1 MSALDSWQKEMDSV
15 FIYRVIAQGEKAPE
29 KHALFKKLA
38 ADAESQAE
46 IWAKKMHAEGQTPPA
61 FVPGMRTR
69 LVAALVRRFGA
80 RRLRT
85 VLAAMKVR
93 GMSVF
98 TAVLAGHPLPRSADE
113 IGQRHRSAGGGNL
126 RALVFGANDGLVS
139 NAGLILGVAGA
150 TGGTGEARAIVV
162 SGIAGL
168 LAGAFSMASGE
179 YVSVR
184 SQREM
189 FEHQIAA
196 ERDELETYPEAEAAE
211 LATIYEARGLS
222 RDDAN
227 HMAASIIR
235 NPAYALDA
243 LAREELG
250 LDPANLG
257 SPWAAAGSS
266 FLSFSL
272 GAVVPLLPFLVARD
286 RHGLLASVAVTAV
299 ALFGIGAA
307 ISLFTGRSA
316 WRGGVRMLLIG
327 AAAAGATY
335 SIGRLLDVT
344 VS

>member
-1 MSALDSWQKEMDSV
+1 MDAHESWRKEMSSV
-15 FIYRVIAQGEKAPE
+15 FIYRAIAESETTPA
-29 KHALFKKLA
+29 HRALFDKLA
-38 ADAESQAE
+38 ADAEAQAQ
-46 IWAKKMHAEGQTPPA
+46 IWAKHMRAAGQAVPA
-61 FVPGMRTR
+61 AFAPGLRER
-69 LVAALVRRFGA
+69 VVAALVRRLGA
-80 RRLRT
+80 RRLRP

-98 TAVLAGHPLPRSADE
+98 TAVLSGHPLPTSAAE
-113 IGQRHRSAGGGNL
+113 IGQRHRSAAGGNL

-139 NAGLILGVAGA
+139 NAGLILGVVGA
-150 TGGTGEARAIVV
+150 TGGGEGRTVV
-162 SGIAGL
+162 ISGIAGL

-196 ERDELETYPEAEAAE
+196 ERDELEAYPEAEAAE

-222 RDDAN
+222 RDDATR
-227 HMAASIIR
+227 MAGSIIK

-243 LAREELG
+243 LAREELA
-250 LDPANLG
+250 LDPADLG

-266 FLSFSL
+266 FVSFSL
-272 GAVVPLLPFLVARD
+272 GALVPLLPFLLARG
-286 RHGLLASVAVTAV
+286 RHALLASLAVTAV
-299 ALFGIGAA
+299 ALFAIGAA
-307 ISLFTGRSA
+307 ISLFTGRKSLL
-316 WRGGVRMLLIG
+316 GGLRVLLIG

-335 SIGRLLDVT
+335 LIGRLLDVA